1 MLASAPSSPPP
12 QPTSNHIASTSSNP
26 SSSILLS
33 QSPGIHT
40 IFSGALTH
48 LSPHWLVDSGA
59 NEHICSS
66 LHFLSSPYT
75 IKPVCVNLPNGNTV
89 TIHIAGTVV
98 FPPSFQI
105 TNVLYSPHFKVNL
118 IYVAKICI
126 CSHCLVKFLPNHCII
141 QDLNSNRMIGLADKC
156 DGLYKLRVPPSA
168 FTHQPSVSVVSHCSI
183 PPNNDSKSV
192 NSSSVSFIPES
203 ALWHFRLGHL
213 SNQRLTNM
221 HSLYSSICID
231 NKAICDI
238 CKFAKHKRLPYS
250 TSSSHATSKFDL
262 LHCDIWGPLGTP
274 SIHGHRYFIT
284 IVDDFSRFVW
294 IILIKNKSEVS
305 SHIQN
310 FIILMEYQFHITPKI
325 IRTDNGPEFALP
337 SF

>member
-1 MLASAPSSPPP
+1 MLPKEKKPFGRGKGNAGSKNNSCYCTFCNRTNHTVEFFYQKHGYPNSFKPNSSANASSTDTTDGKIAHSAIDNASTTGLTQEHYNHFVSLLQQSQLLTSAPSSPPP

-33 QSPGIHT
+33 QSPSIHT

-48 LSPHWLVDSGA
+48 SSPHWQVDSGA

-89 TIHIAGTVV
+89 TIHIADTVV
-98 FPPSFQI
+98 FSPSFQI

-118 IYVAKICI
+118 ISVAKICI
-126 CSHCLVKFLPNHCII
+126 SSHCFVKFLPNHDII

-156 DGLYKLRVPPSA
+156 DGLYKLRVPL
-168 FTHQPSVSVVSHCSI
+168 SVVSHCSI

-203 ALWHFRLGHL
+203 ALWHFRLGHVQ
-213 SNQRLTNM
+213 SK
-221 HSLYSSICID
+221 ID
-231 NKAICDI
+231 QYA
-238 CKFAKHKRLPYS
+238 
-250 TSSSHATSKFDL
+250 
-262 LHCDIWGPLGTP
+262 
-274 SIHGHRYFIT
+274 
-284 IVDDFSRFVW
+284 
-294 IILIKNKSEVS
+294 
-305 SHIQN
+305 
-310 FIILMEYQFHITPKI
+310 
-325 IRTDNGPEFALP
+325 
-337 SF
+337 